1 MSRTFTKI
9 RPRIL
14 VQPTQ
19 LRIFIK
25 ISKIEFPGN
34 QVKIFIS
41 WDSASLTESETL
53 FQYQKIATGEKLTP
67 DQRMAKISEWPN
79 SKWMAKFLSFSK
91 QRMAMAIHQI
101 GKIQIG
107 EWPVKTLSLAHPYA
121 Y

>member
-1 MSRTFTKI
+1 MIAFDETGQASCIQFITFLLEQKET
-9 RPRIL
+9 
-14 VQPTQ
+14 
-19 LRIFIK
+19 
-25 ISKIEFPGN
+25 G
-34 QVKIFIS
+34 
-41 WDSASLTESETL
+41 SLL
-53 FQYQKIATGEKLTP
+53 FSIAEYRTP

-107 EWPVKTLSLAHPYA
+107 EWPVKTLSLANPYA

>member
-1 MSRTFTKI
+1 MKNPLNHNTREL
-9 RPRIL
+9 RPKNENRPKQIIL
-14 VQPTQ
+14 ENLKTWNENFEDKASSY
-19 LRIFIK
+19 RK
-25 ISKIEFPGN
+25 SDEF
-34 QVKIFIS
+34 
-41 WDSASLTESETL
+41 A
-53 FQYQKIATGEKLTP
+53 TP

-107 EWPVKTLSLAHPYA
+107 EWPVKTLSLANPNA